1 MSDSI
6 IPQIPSIPTTA
17 EPVPGTS
24 ASSSFSRALAVSVL
38 IFAVSLTIG
47 WIGTTQN
54 PEIGEQLLSA
64 FEKDVA
70 GHIAGNNSLEVFTK
84 LFFNNFE
91 ACILLFLGGASLG
104 ILTIFI
110 LSLNGVVIGSILEIV
125 AKGHSPAFVAAAIVP
140 HGIFEIPAFII
151 SCALG
156 ILLSQALLGE
166 WFGNADAADIGK
178 RLGLAFIVFVIP
190 LVITAAYVEAFI
202 TPLVIQLVS

>member
-1 MSDSI
+1 MSDPI
-6 IPQIPSIPTTA
+6 IPQIPSIPTPA
-17 EPVPGTS
+17 KPVPGTS
-24 ASSSFSRALAVSVL
+24 AFSPFCTVIAVSVI
-38 IFAVSLTIG
+38 IFAVTLTAG

-54 PEIGEQLLSA
+54 PEFGQQLMSA

-70 GHIAGNNSLEVFTK
+70 DQIIGNNSFEIFTK
-84 LFFNNFE
+84 LFFNNVE

-125 AKGHSPAFVAAAIVP
+125 AKDHSPVFVAAAIVP

-156 ILLSQALLGE
+156 FLLSQALLGE
-166 WFGNADAADIGK
+166 WLGNADAADIGK
-178 RLGLAFIVFVIP
+178 KLGLAFIIFVVP